1 MKSSVLPA
9 LSILFPR
16 PTQSQGLQLFHVGPK
31 LQIPNQHSAA
41 VAHLSAPFLHRRVS
55 VKQEK
60 NWKLFQRKPSVLNI
74 EEQLLPLSA
83 SYVLPNLVNLT
94 LLCRKISVSPGHTA
108 DSCSCPS
115 GPASLFLQRCHLASC
130 SQNGKPIQCA
140 RLSPSLPS
148 HSPCWPI
155 LPECPSPSEWQLC
168 SPCSALTV
176 SPNLMSHVN
185 VLRRHSAPPPRSLMR
200 MLDRAAPAPSPE
212 VQCLAHAVGWTLI
225 L

>member
-1 MKSSVLPA
+1 MKPSIVPA
-9 LSILFPR
+9 LSIFFPR
-16 PTQSQGLQLFHVGPK
+16 PAQSQCLQLFHLGPK

-41 VAHLSAPFLHRRVS
+41 AAHLSASFLHRRVS
-55 VKQEK
+55 VKHER
-60 NWKLFQRKPSVLNI
+60 NWKPFQRKSSVPNI

-83 SYVLPNLVNLT
+83 SYILPNLVNLT
-94 LLCRKISVSPGHTA
+94 VLCSKLSVSPGHTA

-130 SQNGKPIQCA
+130 SQNGSPTQCA
-140 RLSPSLPS
+140 RLSLPLPS

-155 LPECPSPSEWQLC
+155 LPGCSSASERQPC

-185 VLRRHSAPPPRSLMR
+185 VLRGHSAPLPRSLMK
-200 MLDRAAPAPSPE
+200 MLDRAAPASSPE
-212 VQCLAHAVGWTLI
+212 AHCLAQAVSWTLI